1 MRVKTIET
9 FKVPPRWLF
18 VRIETESGLV
28 GWGEPI
34 VEGRADTVAAAVHE
48 MKEHVVGRDAGHIED
63 IFQVLY
69 RGAFYRGG
77 PSDERNLWH
86 RAGIVGHKGQVAQR
100 PSIFAPWRACSR
112 QDEGLHLDRWRQPQ

>member
-1 MRVKTIET
+1 MRVRTIDT

-34 VEGRADTVAAAVHE
+34 VEGKADTVAAAVHE
-48 MKEHVVGRDAGHIED
+48 MKEYVVGRDAGHIED

-77 PSDERNLWH
+77 PVR
-86 RAGIVGHKGQVAQR
+86 
-100 PSIFAPWRACSR
+100 
-112 QDEGLHLDRWRQPQ
+112 